1 MSRRIEPI
9 IGPSRIER
17 ERYTEDRLVEVAM
30 TLHVDLFWSFRSPYC
45 YLAGG
50 RLTRLREA
58 YDVTVSLRPVLPL
71 VFRFPDYMPSLP
83 KPYGVYFERDVVRV
97 ADYLGEPLIGPDG
110 DPDPVAMDPATGKAQ
125 PDQPYI
131 YRLTR
136 LGVAAERQGG
146 GLAFARAVSC
156 LIFGRDGRGWD
167 RDDRLAKALAEA
179 GFDLA
184 AMDRAVA
191 DGAAS
196 LDADIAANGRAL
208 EAAGHWGTPTMVFE
222 GEPFFGQDRIDL
234 LIWRMKQRGLQVRG

>member
-1 MSRRIEPI
+1 
-9 IGPSRIER
+9 
-17 ERYTEDRLVEVAM
+17 M

-50 RLTRLREA
+50 RLARLCEE
-58 YDVTVSLRPVLPL
+58 YDVAIALHPVLPL
-71 VFRFPDYMPSLP
+71 VFRYPDYMPSLP
-83 KPYGVYFERDVVRV
+83 KPYGAYFERDVVRV

-125 PDQPYI
+125 PDQPNI

-136 LGVAAERQGG
+136 LGVVAERQGR

-167 RDDRLAKALAEA
+167 RGGRLAKALAEA
-179 GFDLA
+179 GFDLT
-184 AMDRAVA
+184 AMDRVA
-191 DGAAS
+191 TEDAAAF
-196 LDADIAANGRAL
+196 DAIIAANGRAL
-208 EAAGHWGTPTMVFE
+208 EAAGHWGTPTMVFA

-234 LIWRMKQRGLQVRG
+234 LVWRMKQCGLPPRR